1 MNKQNKFGT
10 GSRVFV
16 YCIMILIL
24 LSLLVT
30 ATYTWFSISQTPR
43 VSNIG
48 MNINAPTGLVLSG
61 SITNPNWVRRLDYV
75 ELVPETAPLRPV
87 TWSDEQQRFLA
98 AHYGADGRL
107 TGQWTPLSDEINAN
121 RDDVYGYY
129 IKVTF
134 YATTDTAV
142 DISLTPA
149 VEVEEGVDGSG
160 TYLIGSP
167 VWNSENILH
176 DDGGAGAEK
185 AIRIGFRFTPI
196 VDDQEVTDHSS
207 FIIYEPNCDSH
218 LDGTEGY
225 VYTPSIDGTESL
237 VPDDRLILQ
246 TTTSWTEADIV
257 QRDVVIKSMG
267 EFTTDTDLYSLKA
280 NDVVRIDMYIWLE
293 GQDVDCTNKIGHK
306 AQLLANVQFD
316 ADIGSQSGMETIPE
330 D

>member
-1 MNKQNKFGT
+1 MNKKMKFSS
-10 GSRVFV
+10 GSRIFV
-16 YCIMILIL
+16 YCVMILLL

-30 ATYTWFSISQTPR
+30 ATYTWFSISRTPR

-48 MNINAPTGLVLSG
+48 LNINAPTGLLLSG
-61 SITNPNWVRRLDYV
+61 SLTDPDWVRRLDYV
-75 ELVPETAPLRPV
+75 ELVSETSPLRPV
-87 TWSDEQQRFLA
+87 TWSDAEQRFYA

-107 TGQWTPLSDEINAN
+107 TDKWTPLSDANNAN

-167 VWNSENILH
+167 VWDSDNILH
-176 DDGGAGAEK
+176 NDGGAGAEN
-185 AIRIGFRFTPI
+185 AIRIGFRFTPL
-196 VDDQEVTDHSS
+196 VDGQEVTENSS

-225 VYTPSIDGTESL
+225 VFTPSIDGAQNL
-237 VPDDRLILQ
+237 VPEDRLILQ
-246 TTTSWTEADIV
+246 STTSWSEADIV

-267 EFTTDTDLYSLKA
+267 EFMTDTELYSLKA
-280 NDVVRIDMYIWLE
+280 NEIVRIDLYIWLE
-293 GQDVDCTNKIGHK
+293 GQDVDCTNEIGHE

-316 ADIGSQSGMETIPE
+316 ANVGSQSGLEPIPE